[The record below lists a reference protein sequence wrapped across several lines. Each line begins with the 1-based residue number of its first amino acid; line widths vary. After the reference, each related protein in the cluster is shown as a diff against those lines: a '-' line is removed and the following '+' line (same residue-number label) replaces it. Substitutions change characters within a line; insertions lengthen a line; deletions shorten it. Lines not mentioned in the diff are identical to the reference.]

1 MAIIYS
7 YPLNT
12 PKRDDLLIGTITYD
26 EDAVNPVHGNPT
38 VSFTVGSLLDLIAS
52 QGAAQN
58 LQQVTNI
65 GNTTTNSIV
74 ISNSLKV
81 AGEYYDSSNQPG
93 TAGQLLSSTATGT
106 QWVNVAA
113 QGVTSVGL
121 SMPAAFTVANSPI
134 TQSGILTVTGA
145 GTAAQYINGLG
156 NLASFTAY
164 VLPVATTVAL
174 GGIKIGYTEAGKNYP
189 LKLDNERAYVN
200 VPWTDTIYTLPL
212 AADGTRGGVQIGYAE
227 NAKNYPVELDNEKM
241 FVNVPWSDTVQT
253 ITGTGT
259 DNTDSGILLSDSGG
273 TVLILGDGS
282 VTAAQTGNTITLT
295 GTDTGVTGV
304 TLATADSTGAPLVE
318 SIANRELTLTSA
330 KYIGG
335 ANVGY
340 VPEGG
345 TGTTYLKGDGTWAAI
360 PTGLQFKGTWDASG
374 GGGGTPDLTQAANK
388 GDGFLWIC
396 DVAGT
401 AYPNGGTNEPSTWN
415 LGDWAVYDGTA
426 WTRVPATNS
435 GVTSLTTTDGTF
447 IDLTPDAATTG
458 AVTVT
463 ADLSAADGNNT
474 GTSQRFL
481 TKNNTWA
488 VPAYTTD
495 TNTTYTIDVPSAT
508 TSINLKGSDGT
519 DDAIVL
525 TGGTN
530 VTLSRTDAST
540 IDIAA
545 TNTTYTAGIGLTL
558 NAEEF
563 DVNVNS
569 TAGNAPESLSTDAN
583 RTYAVQLDN
592 NSSNLVVN
600 VPWADTSYDWEIKDN
615 QATPSTGDVINGKT
629 VQFVGATG
637 ALSTVLTDPN
647 SDGNFVMTLTSPDTQ
662 PVLYTLAGAAA
673 SGVGVTDYD
682 LVLSADGTAQ
692 DTMVFKQ
699 GSNVTFTR
707 QSNSLTITAA
717 NDNDQ
722 YALAGAASTAA
733 GEYNLVLS
741 NDGADQDTMVF
752 KQGSNVTFTRADDL
766 LTIQSKWDANTKTVA
781 GYVAAP
787 GDVANKVWKTDANGN
802 PAWRV
807 DDTGDEITYSIA
819 SGNTKIITLTGSDG
833 STSTVALADGSDISV
848 AGNNG
853 TITITNDSPD
863 TGIPAV
869 ISDGAATPNL
879 SFASNVTA
887 AMVRTQIG
895 AGTGDGVVESLTTTG
910 SSGAATL
917 TNAGVLN
924 IPTPPTYT
932 LDADQSSQG
941 NDSNPNI
948 TLDASAGTDDSVQLF
963 GGNLITVTRDGSSKI
978 DIASTAAPNTVFVGP
993 SGAGSAQGGTAG
1005 LVPAPSHTTYNGEY
1019 FLKQD
1024 ATWAIPPGQ
1033 GIISESVAVANATVN
1048 NTPLTATIN
1057 SATRTLALSSKKY
1070 MGGNLV
1076 GYVPNGGTNSTYL
1089 RGDGSWASIGSQFQ
1103 GTWSADANFGIT
1115 PFGTPS
1121 LEIPSIGP
1129 NPFSNGDFY
1138 ICNVAGTATPN
1149 GSGTTPNSWAIG
1161 DTVIWDDA
1169 NSEWVKVPATTSGV
1183 NSVDTTD
1190 GTYINLTPNSAST
1203 GSITVTAD
1211 LSAQDGTSD
1220 TNTRFLSKDNT
1231 WDVPSYTTNTNTTY
1245 DLLAVQTGG
1254 TNVNPA
1260 LRLDPS
1266 SGSNDDVTLTA
1277 GNCIS
1282 ITRVSDTEIEF
1293 VNTCPDTGLPAIIV
1307 DDAQGNMS
1315 FGNTNVTAATIRTKI
1330 GAGTMSNFTV
1340 SADTNTATTTISNGD
1355 TLKILGGTNCETVS
1369 NPDGTITINSTDT
1382 QGVSKIVAGTNV
1394 TISPTG
1400 GTGNVTINSLDTQEN
1415 TTWYVRDSNDD
1426 DKTVNNL
1433 KYLKFVTATGAL
1445 DTDLTGAGTTSNPY
1459 VMTLT
1464 SPDTNTQENTTWTV
1478 RDSNNDD
1485 KTVNNL
1491 KYLKFVTATGALDT
1505 ALTGAGTTGDPYL
1518 MTLTSP
1524 DTNTNTTYTA
1534 GNGINFSGN
1543 PATQINADINY
1554 ISTSG
1559 SNNYLKLGADD
1570 RGTTVPTQG
1579 EIVYLGTGND
1589 EITSR
1594 AYVSDLPFTNNTG
1607 TVTGTGTSGVVS
1619 KWNTAGTGLIDS
1631 GLSFPPSTTYAS
1643 FVLGASGTTTVQ
1655 FIGNA
1660 SQTGDFSIKNTT
1672 GAIILQPN
1680 NSSTANRVASFS
1692 TTDIR
1697 LNESTIVSGSYLQ
1710 IVDNTSTPFGDFYV
1724 GSKIT
1729 PSDSLNGFRINSIS
1743 SGTYIDVRNTGDQII
1758 YRDYTNAS
1766 GAINSRFKMDM
1777 SAGTFTA
1784 SGNIIAYGSP
1794 SDKRLK
1800 ENIKPIKSA
1809 LDKVSKLQGVT
1820 FNWKKSDSILN
1831 IKEDVGFIAQ
1841 DVQKVIPELVR
1852 EDKDGMLS
1860 MRHQGITPILLEAIK
1875 ELKAEIEELKK
1886 QIK

>member
-1 MAIIYS
+1 MAVIYS
-7 YPLNT
+7 YPLKT
-12 PKRDDLLIGTITYD
+12 PKRDDLLIGTVTYD
-26 EDAVNPVHGNPT
+26 ENVQDPVVGNPT
-38 VSFTVGSLLDLIAS
+38 VSFTVGSLINLVEA

-93 TAGQLLSSTATGT
+93 TSGQILSSTATGT
-106 QWVNVAA
+106 QWINVAA

-121 SMPAAFTVANSPI
+121 SMPAAFTVTNSPI
-134 TQSGILTVTGA
+134 TQSGTLTVTGA

-156 NLASFTAY
+156 NLASFPASY

-174 GGIKIGYTEAGKNYP
+174 GGIKIGYTQNAKNYP
-189 LKLDNERAYVN
+189 IELNNEQAYVN
-200 VPWTDTIYTLPL
+200 VPWTDTQTI
-212 AADGTRGGVQIGYAE
+212 
-227 NAKNYPVELDNEKM
+227 
-241 FVNVPWSDTVQT
+241 QT
-253 ITGTGT
+253 ITGTGS
-259 DNTDSGILLSDSGG
+259 DNTDSGVLLSDSGG
-273 TVLILGDGS
+273 TVLILGSGS
-282 VTAAQTGNTITLT
+282 VAASQTGDTITLT

-304 TLATADSTGAPLVE
+304 TLATADSTGSPLSE
-318 SIANRELTLTSA
+318 SITNRELTITSH

-335 ANVGY
+335 SNVGY

-345 TGTTYLKGDGTWAAI
+345 TSDLYLKGDGTWEAI

-374 GGGGTPDLTQAANK
+374 GGGGTPDLTLAANK
-388 GDGFLWIC
+388 GPGFLWIC

-401 AYPNGGTNEPSTWN
+401 AYPNGGTNPPSTWN
-415 LGDWAVYDGTA
+415 LGDWAVYDGTT

-435 GVTSLTTTDGTF
+435 GVTSLTTTDGGF
-447 IDLTPDAATTG
+447 IDLTPNTATTG

-463 ADLSAADGNNT
+463 ADLSAQD
-474 GTSQRFL
+474 GTSDTSTRFL
-481 TKNNTWA
+481 SKDNTW
-488 VPAYTTD
+488 
-495 TNTTYTIDVPSAT
+495 DVPSYT
-508 TSINLKGSDGT
+508 TNT
-519 DDAIVL
+519 D
-525 TGGTN
+525 
-530 VTLSRTDAST
+530 
-540 IDIAA
+540 
-545 TNTTYTAGIGLTL
+545 TTYTAGTGLTL
-558 NAEEF
+558 TGTVFSADIDATQATSATN
-563 DVNVNS
+563 
-569 TAGNAPESLSTDAN
+569 SLSTTTN
-583 RTYAVQLDN
+583 RYYAVQLDN
-592 NSSNLVVN
+592 NSTVADAKLVVN
-600 VPWADTSYDWEIKDN
+600 VPWAESYNWTIKD
-615 QATPSTGDVINGKT
+615 STTGSSVVDSGETI
-629 VQFVGATG
+629 QFVTATG
-637 ALSTVLTDPN
+637 PLGTALTEPTT
-647 SDGNFVMTLTSPDTQ
+647 GNFVMTLTSPDTNTTYS
-662 PVLYTLAGAAA
+662 VFTG
-673 SGVGVTDYD
+673 
-682 LVLSADGTAQ
+682 ADGTNAGTSGLVPAPAAADNVKFLRGDATWASVPQ
-692 DTMVFKQ
+692 GDITEIKVTAPITGAATSGIATIGIDTM
-699 GSNVTFTR
+699 
-707 QSNSLTITAA
+707 
-717 NDNDQ
+717 
-722 YALAGAASTAA
+722 GAATASVAGTKGAVPASAA
-733 GEYNLVLS
+733 GDETKFL
-741 NDGADQDTMVF
+741 
-752 KQGSNVTFTRADDL
+752 RADA
-766 LTIQSKWDANTKTVA
+766 TWVIPTNTWIANAVTVA

-787 GDVANKVWKTDANGN
+787 AATDANLVWKTNASGE
-802 PAWRV
+802 PAWRA
-807 DDTGDEITYSIA
+807 DATGSDTTYTIG

-833 STSTVALADGSDISV
+833 NNSTVTFADGNNISLS
-848 AGNNG
+848 GNNG
-853 TITITNDSPD
+853 IITIASTAVSD

-948 TLDASAGTDDSVQLF
+948 TLDASVGTDDSVQLF
-963 GGNLITVTRDGSSKI
+963 GGNLITVTRDGASKI

-1076 GYVPNGGTNSTYL
+1076 GYVPNGGTSSTYL
-1089 RGDGSWASIGSQFQ
+1089 RGDGTWGSVGSQFQ
-1103 GTWSADANFGIT
+1103 GTWSADTNFGFT

-1138 ICNVAGTATPN
+1138 ICDVVGTATPN

-1161 DTVIWDDA
+1161 DTVIWDDG

-1183 NSVDTTD
+1183 NSIDTTD

-1211 LSAQDGTSD
+1211 LSAQDGTSN
-1220 TNTRFLSKDNT
+1220 TTTRFLSKDNT
-1231 WDVPSYTTNTNTTY
+1231 WDVPSYTTNENTTY
-1245 DLLAVQTGG
+1245 DFLTVATGG

-1293 VNTCPDTGLPAIIV
+1293 VNTCPDSGIPAV
-1307 DDAQGNMS
+1307 LTDGANPGVTSLYTNTTADA
-1315 FGNTNVTAATIRTKI
+1315 VRTTI
-1330 GAGTMSNFTV
+1330 GAGTGDGVVESL
-1340 SADTNTATTTISNGD
+1340 TTTGTSGAS
-1355 TLKILGGTNCETVS
+1355 TLS
-1369 NPDGTITINSTDT
+1369 A
-1382 QGVSKIVAGTNV
+1382 GVLNIPQYEN
-1394 TISPTG
+1394 
-1400 GTGNVTINSLDTQEN
+1400 TQEN
-1415 TTWYVRDSNDD
+1415 TEWYVRDSTGTN
-1426 DKTVNNL
+1426 KTIDNL
-1433 KYLKFVTATGAL
+1433 TYLKFVTATGAL
-1445 DTDLTGAGTTSNPY
+1445 GTALTGAGTTGDPY

-1464 SPDTNTQENTTWTV
+1464 SPDTNTTYTLPLAADGTRGGVQIGYTENGKNYPVELSNEKMFVNVPWT
-1478 RDSNNDD
+1478 DN
-1485 KTVNNL
+1485 
-1491 KYLKFVTATGALDT
+1491 
-1505 ALTGAGTTGDPYL
+1505 
-1518 MTLTSP
+1518 
-1524 DTNTNTTYTA
+1524 NTTYTA

-1607 TVTGTGTSGVVS
+1607 TVTSIATG
-1619 KWNTAGTGLIDS
+1619 N
-1631 GLSFPPSTTYAS
+1631 GLSGGTITSSGTLTMSGIYTGDFTVTGDAVTDKYRFRTALTTNPSTTVAS
-1643 FVLGASGTTTVQ
+1643 IYDQSTVGLTLSAHNVS
-1655 FIGNA
+1655 IRNY
-1660 SQTGDFSIKNTT
+1660 TGSAMVESARFT
-1672 GAIILQPN
+1672 
-1680 NSSTANRVASFS
+1680 NSSLTVIGDLVAF
-1692 TTDIR
+1692 
-1697 LNESTIVSGSYLQ
+1697 
-1710 IVDNTSTPFGDFYV
+1710 
-1724 GSKIT
+1724 
-1729 PSDSLNGFRINSIS
+1729 
-1743 SGTYIDVRNTGDQII
+1743 
-1758 YRDYTNAS
+1758 
-1766 GAINSRFKMDM
+1766 
-1777 SAGTFTA
+1777 
-1784 SGNIIAYGSP
+1784 GSP
-1794 SDKRLK
+1794 SDIRLK

-1820 FNWKKSDSILN
+1820 FDWKKSDSILN

-1841 DVQKVIPELVR
+1841 DVQKVMPELVR
-1852 EDKDGMLS
+1852 ENKDGMLS

-1875 ELKAEIEELKK
+1875 ELKAEIEELKSNNCNCNK
-1886 QIK
+1886 